1 MPLDTDFFR
10 YNRSK
15 GSSRLVSLREEV
27 KRFTLEP
34 GTYVV
39 IPCTFE
45 PDKEAEFYLRI
56 FAENKASVEAGDDDR
71 DDDCL
76 LDDLCSCS
84 IC

>member
-10 YNRSK
+10 YNSSK
-15 GSSRLVSLREEV
+15 GSSRLISIREEV

-56 FAENKASVEAGDDDR
+56 FAENKASVKAGDDS
-71 DDDCL
+71 DDGNDEKM
-76 LDDLCSCS
+76 DCS